1 MTKEEIRKKI
11 LSQRFKMSRGEVM
24 AKSEVICS
32 YLISSKQFR
41 EAKIISLYSPIKKE
55 VRTEDI
61 FNAARSEGK
70 IAGFPVSD
78 PKNLEITYFE
88 VDDMSDLIEGTYGI
102 MEPLPDKKRMID
114 ASDIN
119 LIIIPGVA
127 FDERGFRIGYGGGY
141 FDRLLGRDDI
151 KATKIALAFDLQMV
165 PRIPVE
171 SHDMR
176 VDFIFTESRKIEC
189 SLSSLHSKKELH
201 ETC

>member
-11 LSQRFKMSRGEVM
+11 LSQRFKMSQREVQ

-61 FNAARSEGK
+61 FNAAIDKGK
-70 IAGFPVSD
+70 IVGFPVSD

-88 VDDMSDLIEGTYGI
+88 VDGMSELLKGTYGI
-102 MEPLPDKKRMID
+102 MEPPSDKERMINV
-114 ASDIN
+114 SDID

-151 KATKIALAFDLQMV
+151 KAITMALAFDSQV
-165 PRIPVE
+165 VSKIPEE
-171 SHDMR
+171 SHDVR
-176 VDFIFTESRKIEC
+176 VDFIFTESRRIKC
-189 SLSSLHSKKELH
+189 SLSSLPFTKEVH